1 MGKIEYR
8 KLSKYKYQLLKEY
21 RFFCNCPVQ
30 APAEFDFLQANG
42 DGFIV
47 IKKGYAWDGPSG
59 PTIDTENFMR
69 GALVHDSLYQLIRE
83 GCINIDYRD
92 HADRLL
98 QEICL
103 RDGMSRVR
111 AWYVYQAVKWFAKSS
126 AIKNFAKSPAI
137 KN

>member
-1 MGKIEYR
+1 
-8 KLSKYKYQLLKEY
+8 
-21 RFFCNCPVQ
+21 
-30 APAEFDFLQANG
+30 
-42 DGFIV
+42 
-47 IKKGYAWDGPSG
+47 
-59 PTIDTENFMR
+59 
-69 GALVHDSLYQLIRE
+69 ALVHDSLYQLIRE